1 MNPIRVEADGT
12 TDLARVYLWL
22 SRHRGQ
28 VVQLDRGRR
37 LAFGVPISGARAVI
51 AAVVLHD
58 DEHPGT
64 QLGGMVRALA
74 NRTNAGPVRLVFEG
88 RSPAQVSGEDA
99 RAHATRLLDEISTMV
114 ADDEPVAHVA

>member
-12 TDLARVYLWL
+12 TDLARFYLWL

-28 VVQLDRGRR
+28 VVQLERGRR

-51 AAVVLHD
+51 AAVVLDD

-64 QLGGMVRALA
+64 QFGGVVRALA
-74 NRTNAGPVRLVFEG
+74 NRTNAEPVRLVFEG

-99 RAHATRLLDEISTMV
+99 RAHATQLLDEISTMV

>member
-12 TDLARVYLWL
+12 TDLARVHLWL
-22 SRHRGQ
+22 SRHRGE

-51 AAVVLHD
+51 AAVVMQD

-64 QLGGMVRALA
+64 QLGGVVRALA
-74 NRTNAGPVRLVFEG
+74 KRTDAEPVRLVFEG
-88 RSPAQVSGEDA
+88 RSPAQVSHEDA
-99 RAHATRLLDEISTMV
+99 RAHATQLLDEISTLV

>member
-12 TDLARVYLWL
+12 TDLAHVYLWL

-28 VVQLDRGRR
+28 VVQLDRSRR

-58 DEHPGT
+58 DGQPGT
-64 QLGGMVRALA
+64 QVGGVLRALA
-74 NRTNAGPVRLVFEG
+74 NRTNAEPVRLVFEG
-88 RSPAQVSGEDA
+88 RSPAQVSREEA
-99 RAHATRLLDEISTMV
+99 SASATRLLDEIATLV

>member
-12 TDLARVYLWL
+12 TDLAHVYLWL

-28 VVQLDRGRR
+28 VVQLDRSRR

-58 DEHPGT
+58 DEQPGT
-64 QLGGMVRALA
+64 QVGGVLRALA
-74 NRTNAGPVRLVFEG
+74 NRTNAEPVRLVFEG
-88 RSPAQVSGEDA
+88 RSPAQVSREEA
-99 RAHATRLLDEISTMV
+99 SASATRLLDEIATLV

>member
-51 AAVVLHD
+51 AAVVLQD
-58 DEHPGT
+58 DEQPGP
-64 QLGGMVRALA
+64 QLGGVLRALA
-74 NRTNAGPVRLVFEG
+74 NRTNAEPVRLVFEG
-88 RSPAQVSGEDA
+88 RSPAQVSREDA
-99 RAHATRLLDEISTMV
+99 RAHATQLLDEISTMV
-114 ADDEPVAHVA
+114 ADDDPVAHVA

>member
-12 TDLARVYLWL
+12 TDLAHVYLWL

-28 VVQLDRGRR
+28 VVQLDRSRR

-58 DEHPGT
+58 DEQPGT
-64 QLGGMVRALA
+64 QVGGVLRALA
-74 NRTNAGPVRLVFEG
+74 NRTNAEPVRLVFEG
-88 RSPAQVSGEDA
+88 RSPTQVSREEA
-99 RAHATRLLDEISTMV
+99 SASATRLLDEIATLV

>member
-1 MNPIRVEADGT
+1 MNPIRVEAAGK
-12 TDLARVYLWL
+12 TDLAHVYLWL

-28 VVQLDRGRR
+28 VVQLDNTRR

-58 DEHPGT
+58 DEQPGA
-64 QLGGMVRALA
+64 QVGGVLRALA
-74 NRTNAGPVRLVFEG
+74 NRTDAEPVRLVFEG
-88 RSPAQVSGEDA
+88 RSPARVSREEA
-99 RAHATRLLDEISTMV
+99 RASATRLLDEISALV